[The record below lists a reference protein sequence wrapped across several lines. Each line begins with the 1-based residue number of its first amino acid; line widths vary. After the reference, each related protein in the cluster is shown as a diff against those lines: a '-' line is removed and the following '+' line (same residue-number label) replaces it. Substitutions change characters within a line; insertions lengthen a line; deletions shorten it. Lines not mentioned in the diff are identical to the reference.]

1 MLRIKAWRS
10 DREIKWDLL
19 LVSCTQIGLFCISVH
34 GHRRVLS
41 ECVENFKKKKTR
53 RRKASTW
60 DALVVI
66 YSHCGFTWKRI
77 NFMLTLP
84 SLTWSATGIPLNCF
98 AGVLTLSL
106 RRLVFFSLLQIIL
119 STNIAETSITI
130 DDVVF
135 VIDSVKWVTKQACFC
150 TSFNG
155 SLFWPRSMVFI

>member
-10 DREIKWDLL
+10 DREIKWDSL
-19 LVSCTQIGLFCISVH
+19 LVSCTQIGLFCTSVH

-41 ECVENFKKKKTR
+41 ECVEYFKKKTAR

-84 SLTWSATGIPLNCF
+84 SLMWSATGIPLNCF
-98 AGVLTLSL
+98 AVVLTLSL
-106 RRLVFFSLLQIIL
+106 RRLGFFFFSVADN
-119 STNIAETSITI
+119 SFYKHRWDKYYN
-130 DDVVF
+130 
-135 VIDSVKWVTKQACFC
+135 WWCCFC
-150 TSFNG
+150 HWFSQV
-155 SLFWPRSMVFI
+155 SY

>member
-1 MLRIKAWRS
+1 MNVANECLESKHEEVTEKLNGIHCSSHVLK
-10 DREIKWDLL
+10 
-19 LVSCTQIGLFCISVH
+19 LVCFVQVFMVTVEYCQNA
-34 GHRRVLS
+34 LS
-41 ECVENFKKKKTR
+41 TLKKKKKTR

-135 VIDSVKWVTKQACFC
+135 VIDSVK
-150 TSFNG
+150 
-155 SLFWPRSMVFI
+155 

>member
-10 DREIKWDLL
+10 DREIKWDSL
-19 LVSCTQIGLFCISVH
+19 LVSCTQIGLFCTSVH

-41 ECVENFKKKKTR
+41 ECVEYFLKKKKTR

-84 SLTWSATGIPLNCF
+84 SLMWSATGIPLNCF
-98 AGVLTLSL
+98 AVVLTLSL
-106 RRLVFFSLLQIIL
+106 RRLGFFFFSVADN
-119 STNIAETSITI
+119 SFYKHRWDKYYN
-130 DDVVF
+130 
-135 VIDSVKWVTKQACFC
+135 WWCCFC
-150 TSFNG
+150 HWFSQV
-155 SLFWPRSMVFI
+155 SY